1 MIPIPLQIWLFWS
14 AVLLSTTTHAAD
26 WHVVTHTVSHHLTE
40 RANGKPWNEVNA
52 GLGVRH
58 QVQPNWSLAWLQGI
72 QTTCEQL
79 AEPWC
84 AGTT

>member
-40 RANGKPWNEVNA
+40 RAVGGA
-52 GLGVRH
+52 LVRWDS
-58 QVQPNWSLAWLQGI
+58 VTVRLAPRVISLELSWPL
-72 QTTCEQL
+72 
-79 AEPWC
+79 
-84 AGTT
+84 